1 MKLTTTTQLSLDG
14 VMQSPGGPD
23 EDDRGFN
30 RGGWAHFDSESGSSS
45 TKSFDA
51 RMLSCSG
58 ARPTTS
64 LPILGERHLKQAKV
78 RLPQHCTQN
87 RNTWSQAPCA
97 IQNGTTRKSYQQ
109 ISQLRLPSCEHNR
122 GVNYKFTAVV
132 SSSIGCS
139 KTV

>member
-14 VMQSPGGPD
+14 VMQSPGGPT
-23 EDDRGFN
+23 EASAVV
-30 RGGWAHFDSESGSSS
+30 GGLTLIVNQGSSS
-45 TKSFDA
+45 IKSFNA

-58 ARPTTS
+58 AKPTTS
-64 LPILGERHLKQAKV
+64 LPIRGERRPKQAKV

-87 RNTWSQAPCA
+87 RNTWCQAPCA

-109 ISQLRLPSCEHNR
+109 ISQLRLPSCEHSR

-132 SSSIGCS
+132 SSSVGCS
-139 KTV
+139 KTA